1 MWILFSPSV
10 RNLRLMIVFGTRPE
24 IIKMVSVIEACKRFK
39 VDYFLVHTNQH
50 FDENMSPIFMREL
63 GIPKPEYCLNV
74 GSGTHGAQTGKALM
88 LLEKVI
94 MKESPD
100 VVLIEGDTNTV
111 LAAGLAAVK
120 LGVPIGHVEAGLRS
134 FDLRM
139 PEEHNR
145 RLVDHM
151 STYLFAPTQY
161 ACNNLKRENV
171 WGDIYVTGNTVI
183 DACLKY
189 VPVAEQKSNIMEKI
203 RFESFALATVHRAE
217 NVDDKHVLRNFVD
230 VFTKSEIPIVF
241 PAHPR
246 TVLRLKLAQ
255 LYEKVCGDN
264 NIQVLPAVGY
274 FDFLVLM
281 KNCEFILTDSGGIQE
296 EATSPIIRKFVFVL
310 RKSTDRPEAVDA
322 GLAKIVGTDAEMIL
336 YEVRKRV
343 SNGILVKSE
352 CPYGDG
358 KAGER
363 IVLIMLERLK

>member
-1 MWILFSPSV
+1 
-10 RNLRLMIVFGTRPE
+10 MIVLGTRPE
-24 IIKMVSVIEACKRFK
+24 IIKMASVIEACEKFK
-39 VDYFLVHTNQH
+39 VDFFLVHTNQH
-50 FDENMSPIFMREL
+50 FDENMSHIFMTEL
-63 GIPKPEYCLNV
+63 GIPKPEYSLHV
-74 GSGTHGAQTGKALM
+74 GSGTHGAQTGKALI

-94 MKESPD
+94 MKEKPD
-100 VVLIEGDTNTV
+100 VVLVEGDTNTV

-120 LGVPIGHVEAGLRS
+120 LGVPIGHIEAGLRS

-151 STYLFAPTQY
+151 STYLFAPTQHV
-161 ACNNLKRENV
+161 CNNLKREHV
-171 WGDIYVTGNTVI
+171 WGDTYVTGNTVI

-189 VPVAEQKSNIMEKI
+189 VPAAEQKSEIMEKI

-217 NVDDKHVLRNFVD
+217 NVDNKSVLRNFVN

-246 TVLRLKLAQ
+246 TVLRLKQAK
-255 LYEKVCGDN
+255 LYERIFGDN
-264 NIQVLPAVGY
+264 NIQVLPALGY

-296 EATSPIIRKFVFVL
+296 EATSPVIRKFVFVL

-322 GLAKIVGTDAEMIL
+322 GLAKVVGTDAERIL
-336 YEVRKRV
+336 YEVREHV
-343 SNGILVKSE
+343 SKGISMKGA

-358 KAGER
+358 KAGEN
-363 IVLIMLERLK
+363 IIQLINSHHEETEG

>member
-1 MWILFSPSV
+1 
-10 RNLRLMIVFGTRPE
+10 MIVLGTRPE
-24 IIKMVSVIEACKRFK
+24 IIKMAPVIEACEKLN
-39 VDYFLVHTNQH
+39 VDYFLVHTDQH
-50 FDENMSPIFMREL
+50 FDENMSHIFIREL
-63 GIPKPEYCLNV
+63 RIQQPKYSLHV
-74 GSGTHGAQTGKALM
+74 GSGTHGTQTGKALM
-88 LLEKVI
+88 LLEKVM
-94 MKESPD
+94 MKEKPD
-100 VVLIEGDTNTV
+100 MMLIEGDTNTV

-145 RLVDHM
+145 SLVDHI
-151 STYLFAPTQY
+151 STYLFAPTQHS
-161 ACNNLKRENV
+161 CDNLKRENV

-189 VPVAEQKSNIMEKI
+189 VPIAEQKSKIMEKI

-217 NVDDKHVLRNFVD
+217 NVDNKHVLSNFVN
-230 VFTKSEIPIVF
+230 VLTKSETPIVF

-246 TVLRLKLAQ
+246 TVLRLKQAQ
-255 LYEKVCGDN
+255 LDERVFGDG

-296 EATSPIIRKFVFVL
+296 EATSPVIRKFVFVL
-310 RKSTDRPEAVDA
+310 RESTDRPEAVEA
-322 GLAKIVGTDAEMIL
+322 GLAKLVGTNTERVL
-336 YEVRKRV
+336 YEVRKQV
-343 SNGILVKSE
+343 SKGMSMKSK

-363 IVLIMLERLK
+363 IIGLINAHHEETKKACCI